1 MICCCSVHSRNAA
14 AVLGTLYV
22 LRVMLGFLWGLGGGL
37 CAYVLAPLGISRINL
52 RKYGPWAGMP
62 VVSRPDFSRLR
73 RVWETAIYK
82 FVAQECV
89 TCITAIWFHNVM

>member
-1 MICCCSVHSRNAA
+1 MYLVLLCTLRNAA

-22 LRVMLGFLWGLGGGL
+22 LRVILRFLWGLGGGL

-62 VVSRPDFSRLR
+62 AHAPVYRTTQPTSLASTPLPPSGLSEDS
-73 RVWETAIYK
+73 AI
-82 FVAQECV
+82 QS
-89 TCITAIWFHNVM
+89 